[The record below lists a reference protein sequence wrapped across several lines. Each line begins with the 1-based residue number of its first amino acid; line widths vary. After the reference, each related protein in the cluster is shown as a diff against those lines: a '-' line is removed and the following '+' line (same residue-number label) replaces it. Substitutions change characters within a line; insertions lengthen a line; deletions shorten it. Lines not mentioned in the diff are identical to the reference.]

1 MGILHHRAYDS
12 VWVLNLLLPKGPR
25 ANSFPD
31 QVLKANSEKVLLEPV
46 RDSAVLTLLIMAP
59 QAGFGQAE
67 ICNLP
72 AVRRVRHPLISSNH
86 CGFFAN
92 SSPPPSA
99 THSNFQNRVPWTGGS
114 ESALSPCG
122 YTPGKPGSEIRRSSA
137 KPDTL
142 GIPAQ

>member
-114 ESALSPCG
+114 ESACLLAD
-122 YTPGKPGSEIRRSSA
+122 TPQGSLEARSDA
-137 KPDTL
+137 
-142 GIPAQ
+142 AQQNQTH